1 MVRIDQAIHPSTS
14 VAIISMQCLVYSPGV
29 IKGLDFLCL
38 FSDVMN
44 DEISQL
50 SLGPGIWKCPCKLPT
65 TPSLCLW

>member
-1 MVRIDQAIHPSTS
+1 MVRIDRAIHSSTS

-38 FSDVMN
+38 CRDVMN

-50 SLGPGIWKCPCKLPT
+50 SSGPGVWKCPCNPPT
-65 TPSLCLW
+65 TLSLSLW